1 MNAKDSI
8 LRILRR
14 IVPDAK
20 EGDVVVPD
28 GQAAHYSTTI
38 AFRLAK
44 EQGKSPA
51 AVAAVLVRDIKERA
65 PRGFF
70 EKVEA
75 AGPGFV
81 NFYLTPS
88 ALNAGLMGILKLGRR
103 YGASKAAAGSK
114 VQVEFVSAN
123 PTGPLTLANGRGG
136 FLGDVLGNVLRL
148 AGAKVEKEYYV
159 NDTGHQVL
167 TLGQSI
173 IAALGIIPD
182 EESFYKGEY
191 VKDWAK
197 KNAALVKRL
206 QKDPMALGERA
217 AKDFLGLIKKAVGEK
232 AGIRFDR
239 YTSEKA
245 VHKAKMPQK
254 AMEIFKKAGF
264 IYESEGAVW
273 LKTTAFG
280 DDKDRVL
287 VTSDG
292 NPTYFLSDAGHYLE
306 TQKRGFSE
314 KINILGPDHYGY
326 VKRIQS
332 VAKILGFKRSEVII
346 TQAIRLMKD
355 GTEFKM
361 SKRKGNFL
369 TFEDLVDEVGLDVAR
384 FFFLMISPSTHMDF
398 DMGLAKERSV
408 KNPIYY
414 VQYAYVRA
422 KGILKKAGA
431 VRPDSKD
438 LGLLDTPEDQ
448 VLIRALL
455 EFPDLIEETAR
466 DYQAHRLARYA
477 IDLARDFQQFYE
489 KERIIGEAGDVKGA
503 RLALVRATATVL
515 ENLFVVLGISA
526 PKKM

>member
-1 MNAKDSI
+1 MSAKDTI
-8 LRILRR
+8 LKMLRK
-14 IVPDAK
+14 IVPDLREA
-20 EGDVVVPD
+20 DVVVPE
-28 GQAAHYSTTI
+28 GQTAHYATTV

-51 AVAAVLVRDIKERA
+51 AVAAILARDIKESA
-65 PRGFF
+65 PKGFF
-70 EKVEA
+70 EKVEV

-81 NFYLTPS
+81 NFSLTPA
-88 ALNAGLMGILKLGRR
+88 ALNAGLAGILKSGKK
-103 YGASKAAAGSK
+103 YGASKAAAGRN

-136 FLGDVLGNVLRL
+136 FLGDVLGNVFRL

-173 IAALGIIPD
+173 LAAAGIIGD

-191 VKDWAK
+191 VRDWAQ
-197 KNAALVKRL
+197 KNATLVRKM

-217 AKDFLGLIKKAVGEK
+217 AKDFLGLIKKAVGDK
-232 AGIRFDR
+232 ARIRFDR

-245 VHKAKMPQK
+245 VHKAGLPQK
-254 AMEIFKKAGF
+254 AMEIFRKAGYV
-264 IYESEGAVW
+264 YESDGAVW
-273 LKTTAFG
+273 LKTTSFG

-287 VTSDG
+287 VTSAG
-292 NPTYFLSDAGHYLE
+292 EPTYFLSDAGHYLE
-306 TQKRGFSE
+306 TKKRGFEE

-332 VAKILGFKRSEVII
+332 VAKILDFKRSEVVI

-361 SKRKGNFL
+361 SKRKGNFI

-384 FFFLMISPSTHMDF
+384 FFFLMLAPSTHMDF
-398 DMGLAKERSV
+398 DMGLAKERSN
-408 KNPIYY
+408 KNPVYY
-414 VQYAYVRA
+414 VEYAYVRA

-431 VRPDSKD
+431 VK
-438 LGLLDTPEDQ
+438 LNAKFLALLDTPEDQ
-448 VLIRALL
+448 RLVRALL
-455 EFPDLIEETAR
+455 EFPGIIEATAG
-466 DYQAHRLARYA
+466 DYQVHRLTRYA

-489 KERIIGEAGDVKGA
+489 KERIIGEAGDVKSA
-503 RLALVRATATVL
+503 RLALVRATAVVF
-515 ENLFVVLGISA
+515 EGLFSVLGISA